1 MGTMDAPPP
10 EDNQRQVPA
19 YVALVRIAAVIGMS
33 TALGLG
39 LFILLVPNFVVGLA
53 LIALAVPFF
62 FLMRLVERS
71 AESSE
76 PPPSE

>member
-1 MGTMDAPPP
+1 MDAPPP

-19 YVALVRIAAVIGMS
+19 YVALVRIIAVIGMS
-33 TALGLG
+33 AALGLG
-39 LFILLVPNFVVGLA
+39 LFFTVGGFFLAGLVAAV
-53 LIALAVPFF
+53 IAVPFF
-62 FLMRLVERS
+62 VVMWLVERS